1 MWLDFEEAKKWGGWK
16 EAKKSYDIIWKFQI
30 EWTTKLPWA
39 KGLVAKMVKFI
50 HIVKCKVCFF
60 IENKEENAGC

>member
-1 MWLDFEEAKKWGGWK
+1 
-16 EAKKSYDIIWKFQI
+16 
-30 EWTTKLPWA
+30 LPWA